1 MSSGSST
8 FSSKHLSQQAAIKI
22 IENVNSPI
30 LVVPEE
36 SEYMGVDNIPV
47 LYVTDFLDSD
57 HTSFRT
63 LLSLLAPFIVKY
75 YCIHVENRDEEAL
88 KEQKM
93 EELKK
98 LTKKEYST
106 YNVDWLLIKNRDV
119 INGIQIFVE
128 QNDIKLV
135 SFTSPK
141 RSMIYRLLNPNNL
154 KRMMKQIKTP
164 MFIFR

>member
-1 MSSGSST
+1 MIKFNETIKETTKPEKYLQANLHFSLVAGKLSTRVPAICNSYKPDVLVMSSGSST

-63 LLSLLAPFIVKY
+63 LLTLLAPFNVPSINISIVPFTF
-75 YCIHVENRDEEAL
+75 AL
-88 KEQKM
+88 AITLCQVS
-93 EELKK
+93 LS
-98 LTKKEYST
+98 YIPVWISS
-106 YNVDWLLIKNRDV
+106 VLIL
-119 INGIQIFVE
+119 I
-128 QNDIKLV
+128 L
-135 SFTSPK
+135 
-141 RSMIYRLLNPNNL
+141 
-154 KRMMKQIKTP
+154 
-164 MFIFR
+164 

>member
-63 LLSLLAPFIVKY
+63 LLSLLAPFNVKY

-98 LTKKEYST
+98 LTEKEYST

-141 RSMIYRLLNPNNL
+141 RSMIYRFLNPNNL
-154 KRMMKQIKTP
+154 KRMMKQIKTS